1 MLQSIID
8 THNIKNGDTLWDLSS
23 VFYTRNLKTEM
34 VFCVPFSQ
42 NEDGDFTGTYIHKTF
57 LKKER
62 KKLRR

>member
-8 THNIKNGDTLWDLSS
+8 AHNIKNGNTLWDLSS

-42 NEDGDFTGTYIHKTF
+42 SEHGDFTGTYIHKTS
-57 LKKER
+57 KK
-62 KKLRR
+62 KGKS